1 MTFTQWSMGM
11 FPIVVVL
18 FSFCYFLLTRF
29 YPIKILTVIEAD
41 SVIDK
46 QLRDCGRPLLE
57 ERFLGLLLV
66 CTIAGWILL
75 GEDDCNHGYDCDSV
89 CRAAVH
95 VSRGEME
102 TDLRKT
108 WNGV

>member
-1 MTFTQWSMGM
+1 MTVFTQWSMGM

-18 FSFCYFLLTRF
+18 FSFCYFLLTRY

-57 ERFLGLLLV
+57 ERFLAPPVGLH
-66 CTIAGWILL
+66 
-75 GEDDCNHGYDCDSV
+75 DC
-89 CRAAVH
+89 R
-95 VSRGEME
+95 RGFSGVRRLQSWLP
-102 TDLRKT
+102 LRFCPSSCCSCFA
-108 WNGV
+108 W